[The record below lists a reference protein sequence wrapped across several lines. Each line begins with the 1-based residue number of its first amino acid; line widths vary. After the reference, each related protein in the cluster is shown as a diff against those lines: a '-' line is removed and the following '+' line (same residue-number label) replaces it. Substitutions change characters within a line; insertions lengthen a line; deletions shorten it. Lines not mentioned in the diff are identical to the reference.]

1 VLACGDIIKSWNSEE
16 KLMKHYT
23 KTLAMACIVIA
34 GRLRRLHPNKP
45 ELQVSTETIYRWIYR
60 DGAAG
65 GSLFRL
71 LRRGHKKRRRQPRYG
86 TGRGLL
92 VGRVSIHERPAC
104 VAKRERFGYWEGDT
118 LEGRK
123 GTGHI
128 ATHIERKSRYLLAAK
143 LKDKSALVT
152 AQGVVAA
159 YRRIPRALRKT
170 LTLDNGK
177 EFARFK
183 QIEQATRL
191 SIYFA
196 DPYAAWQRGANE
208 NVNGLLR
215 QYFPKGADLSNVTD
229 QSLALI
235 VNKLNHR
242 PRKCLNFLT
251 PHEVFSAA
259 KRGALRM

>member
-1 VLACGDIIKSWNSEE
+1 VHALPAIS
-16 KLMKHYT
+16 LT
-23 KTLAMACIVIA
+23 
-34 GRLRRLHPNKP
+34 
-45 ELQVSTETIYRWIYR
+45 
-60 DGAAG
+60 AA
-65 GSLFRL
+65 
-71 LRRGHKKRRRQPRYG
+71 
-86 TGRGLL
+86 T
-92 VGRVSIHERPAC
+92 
-104 VAKRERFGYWEGDT
+104 
-118 LEGRK
+118 
-123 GTGHI
+123 
-128 ATHIERKSRYLLAAK
+128 
-143 LKDKSALVT
+143 
-152 AQGVVAA
+152 
-159 YRRIPRALRKT
+159 RKT

-215 QYFPKGADLSNVTD
+215 QYFPKGADLSNVTG